1 MRNRCSVFNGISES
15 ARIKVLFLEFYS
27 PHNFKLLWIYVSIIF
42 GQPNS
47 NIPAKYRAKTNLDGS
62 FLELEGTTFVLK
74 ESSTIPFF
82 NLCLLS
88 PRKYSKRNI
97 DNLRASIIERHLNRT
112 IFSMEKIPNFLRFQ
126 KKKHHWRLL
135 WSFVDETWIDSRNK
149 KKEKKTEQN
158 FDTILTRHLSET
170 PHSFPTSRDLIHKS
184 LKSIFSSLLERHEKK
199 GDEEP
204 KKKKRKRESSGIG
217 FSDSAMKPNC
227 WVDAFQK

>member
-82 NLCLLS
+82 SLCLLS

-97 DNLRASIIERHLNRT
+97 DNLHASIIERHLNRT

-135 WSFVDETWIDSRNK
+135 WSFVDETWIDSRNI
-149 KKEKKTEQN
+149 KKEKKTDE
-158 FDTILTRHLSET
+158 TLTQ
-170 PHSFPTSRDLIHKS
+170 FWRDI
-184 LKSIFSSLLERHEKK
+184 
-199 GDEEP
+199 
-204 KKKKRKRESSGIG
+204 
-217 FSDSAMKPNC
+217 
-227 WVDAFQK
+227 FQKLLIRFQHPETWFTSL